1 MLQQMGIRLQKFE
14 LDKILETHDRN
25 KDKKL
30 SKEEF
35 EDVKPI
41 IGPTLSTSSLFS
53 ST

>member
-30 SKEEF
+30 SKQEF
-35 EDVKPI
+35 EDVSRMAAPH
-41 IGPTLSTSSLFS
+41 LCTSSLS
-53 ST
+53 LSV